1 MSLFSK
7 FATVG
12 GATLVSRIFGFAREM
27 LMASALGVGPV
38 ADAFNLAFRF
48 PNLFRRLFAEG
59 AFNAAFIPLF
69 ARSLEDEGEVG
80 ARRFASEIFSTLF
93 TVLVVLTILA
103 LIFMPFL
110 VKTII
115 APGLSVCVDDPS
127 TGGKVIS
134 CAARYDITIA
144 FSRIMFPYLACM
156 SMMAMVCGIL
166 NAFRRFFAAAAA
178 PTLLNFILIG
188 VIGYALHIH
197 ADKQTIGFLMS
208 WGVLIAGFAQLSMVV
223 VAMRIAGFGVALK
236 RPRWTKGL
244 KRLLVLAGPA
254 ALIGGIT
261 QINLFVG
268 QAIAS
273 FKPGA
278 VSILQYADRPYQLP
292 LGMVG
297 VAIGVVLLPEL
308 SRALKAG
315 HLREAQHTQNR
326 SLEFALFLTIPA
338 AVALF
343 IIPEPIIR
351 VIYERGQFH
360 PAATIAVGS
369 VLGLYALGLPA
380 FVMIK
385 VFSPGFFAREDTKT
399 PMVATLISAGANIV
413 LSLGLFWLLA
423 ERGIALATT
432 IAGWLNAGLLF
443 AGLYRRGLW
452 EVDHALLKRAGFVCL
467 SAAVMGGALLYA
479 LHGLSPWLAS
489 GAGLERQ
496 LPALGGMVLGAMAI
510 YFVLAFATGAADRTM
525 FLTVVRRRRRAEAA
539 KTVASEDTTS

>member
-1 MSLFSK
+1 MSLLSK

-12 GATLVSRIFGFAREM
+12 GATLVSRLFGFAREM

-69 ARSLEDEGEVG
+69 SRSLEEEGEEG
-80 ARRFASEIFSTLF
+80 ARRFATEVFSTLF
-93 TVLVVLTILA
+93 TVLTALTVLA
-103 LIFMPFL
+103 MIFMPFL
-110 VKTII
+110 VRTII
-115 APGLSVCVDDPS
+115 APGLAVCMDDPS
-127 TGGKVIS
+127 AAGAIS
-134 CAARYDITIA
+134 CDDRYAITVA

-156 SMMAMVCGIL
+156 SLMAMVSGIL

-178 PTLLNFILIG
+178 PTLLNFVLIG
-188 VIGYALHIH
+188 VISYALWID
-197 ADKQTIGFLMS
+197 ADKATIGFLMS
-208 WGVLIAGFAQLSMVV
+208 WGVLVAGFAQLAMVV
-223 VAMRIAGFGVALK
+223 VAMHLAGFGVKLK

-244 KRLLVLAGPA
+244 KRLLILAGPA

-326 SLEFALFLTIPA
+326 SLEFALFLTVPA

-343 IIPEPIIR
+343 LIPEPIIR
-351 VIYERGQFH
+351 VIYERGQFE
-360 PAATIAVGS
+360 PEATIAVAQ

-385 VFSPGFFAREDTKT
+385 VFSPGYFAREDTKT
-399 PMVATLISAGANIV
+399 PMIATLISAGANIV
-413 LSLGLFWLLA
+413 LSLGLFYVLA

-443 AGLYRRGLW
+443 LGLYRRGLW
-452 EVDHALLKRAGFVCL
+452 ELDRPLLKRAFLVCL
-467 SAAVMGGALLYA
+467 SSAIMGIALVF
-479 LHGLSPWLAS
+479 GLAELAPWLTARS
-489 GAGLERQ
+489 GLHRQ
-496 LPALGGMVLGAMAI
+496 LAALGGLVVAAMAI
-510 YFVLAFATGAADRTM
+510 YFVLAFATGAVDRGQI
-525 FLTVVRRRRRAEAA
+525 VNVIKRRRKKPATAA
-539 KTVASEDTTS
+539 SAPEEER

>member
-1 MSLFSK
+1 MSLLSK

-69 ARSLEDEGEVG
+69 SRSLEEEGEEG
-80 ARRFASEIFSTLF
+80 ARRFASEVFSTLF
-93 TVLVVLTILA
+93 TVLTGLTVLA
-103 LIFMPFL
+103 MIFMPFL

-115 APGLSVCVDDPS
+115 APGLAVCMDDPS
-127 TGGKVIS
+127 AGGAVIS
-134 CAARYDITIA
+134 CDDRYAITVA

-156 SMMAMVCGIL
+156 SLMAMVSGIL

-188 VIGYALHIH
+188 VIGYALHIG
-197 ADKQTIGFLMS
+197 ADKATIGFMMS
-208 WGVLIAGFAQLSMVV
+208 WGVLVAGIAQLAMVV
-223 VAMRIAGFGVALK
+223 VAMRLAGFGVGLR

-244 KRLLVLAGPA
+244 KRLLILAGPA

-315 HLREAQHTQNR
+315 RMREAQHTQNR
-326 SLEFALFLTIPA
+326 SLEFALFLTVPA

-343 IIPEPIIR
+343 LIPEPIIR
-351 VIYERGQFH
+351 VIYERGEFE
-360 PAATIAVGS
+360 PSATAAVAS

-385 VFSPGFFAREDTKT
+385 VFSPGYFAREDTKT
-399 PMVATLISAGANIV
+399 PMIATLISAGANIV

-432 IAGWLNAGLLF
+432 LAGWLNAGLLF
-443 AGLYRRGLW
+443 LGLYRRGLW
-452 EVDHALLKRAGFVCL
+452 EIDRALLKRATLVCL
-467 SAAVMGGALLYA
+467 CSAVMGAGLIFGLAE
-479 LHGLSPWLAS
+479 LSPWL
-489 GAGLERQ
+489 GTGDGIHRQ
-496 LPALGGMVLGAMAI
+496 LPALGALVIAAMAV
-510 YFVLAFATGAADRTM
+510 YFLLAFLTGAADRSQ
-525 FLTVVRRRRRAEAA
+525 LTTLMRRRRQAA
-539 KTVASEDTTS
+539 KPASRPEDE

>member
-1 MSLFSK
+1 MSLLSK

-12 GATLVSRIFGFAREM
+12 GATLVSRIFGFGREM
-27 LMASALGVGPV
+27 MMASALGVGPV

-69 ARSLEDEGEVG
+69 SRSLEEEGEEG
-80 ARRFASEIFSTLF
+80 ARRFANEIFSTLF
-93 TVLVVLTILA
+93 TALVVLTVLA
-103 LIFMPFL
+103 LVFMPVL

-115 APGLSVCVDDPS
+115 APGLAVCVDDPS
-127 TGGKVIS
+127 AGGDVIS
-134 CAARYDITIA
+134 CAARYDITVT

-156 SMMAMVCGIL
+156 SLMAMVCGIL
-166 NAFRRFFAAAAA
+166 NAFRRFFVAAAA

-188 VIGYALHIH
+188 VLSWWLWTE
-197 ADKQTIGFLMS
+197 ADKPTIGFLMS
-208 WGVLIAGFAQLSMVV
+208 WGVMIAGLAQLAMVI
-223 VAMRIAGFGVALK
+223 VAMRMAGFGVALR

-292 LGMVG
+292 LGMIG

-308 SRALKAG
+308 ARALKAG

-326 SLEFALFLTIPA
+326 SLEFALFLTLPA

-351 VIYERGQFH
+351 VIYERGAFD
-360 PAATIAVGS
+360 PSVTPVVAS

-385 VFSPGFFAREDTKT
+385 VFSPGYFAREDTKT
-399 PMVATLISAGANIV
+399 PMKATLASAGANIV
-413 LSLGLFWLLA
+413 LSLILFWLIA

-432 IAGWLNAGLLF
+432 LAGWLNAGLLF
-443 AGLYRRGLW
+443 AGLYRKGQWQIDR
-452 EVDHALLKRAGFVCL
+452 ELLKRTALVLVCSL
-467 SAAVMGGALLYA
+467 LMGGVLIVEMIELGDWLQPSSALTTQI
-479 LHGLSPWLAS
+479 LAIGILVAS
-489 GAGLERQ
+489 
-496 LPALGGMVLGAMAI
+496 AMAI
-510 YFVLAFATGAADRTM
+510 YFALALATGAADRRL
-525 FLTVVRRRRRAEAA
+525 FLAVLKRKRPPPPPAA
-539 KTVASEDTTS
+539 S

>member
-1 MSLFSK
+1 MSLLSK

-69 ARSLEDEGEVG
+69 ARSLEEEGEEG
-80 ARRFASEIFSTLF
+80 ARRFASEVFSTLF
-93 TVLVVLTILA
+93 VILTGLTVLA
-103 LIFMPFL
+103 MIFMPFL

-115 APGLSVCVDDPS
+115 APGLAVCMDDPEA
-127 TGGKVIS
+127 GGAVIS
-134 CAARYDITIA
+134 CADRYEVTVA

-156 SMMAMVCGIL
+156 SLMAMVSGIL

-178 PTLLNFILIG
+178 PTLLNFILIA
-188 VIGYALHIH
+188 VLGYALHVD
-197 ADKQTIGFLMS
+197 ADKPTIGFMMS
-208 WGVLIAGFAQLSMVV
+208 WGVLAAGFAQLLMVA
-223 VAMRIAGFGVALK
+223 VAMRLAGFGVAMR

-244 KRLLVLAGPA
+244 KRLLILAGPA

-308 SRALKAG
+308 ARALKAG

-326 SLEFALFLTIPA
+326 SLEFALFLTVPA

-343 IIPEPIIR
+343 LIPEPIIR
-351 VIYERGQFH
+351 LIYERGEFE
-360 PAATIAVGS
+360 PEATRAVAA

-385 VFSPGFFAREDTKT
+385 VFSPGYFAREDTKT
-399 PMVATLISAGANIV
+399 PMIATLISAGANIV

-443 AGLYRRGLW
+443 LGLYRRGLW
-452 EVDHALLKRAGFVCL
+452 EIDRALLKRAFLVCL
-467 SAAVMGGALLYA
+467 CSAVMGVVLIFGLIE
-479 LHGLSPWLAS
+479 LSPWLGS
-489 GAGLERQ
+489 DDGVHRQ
-496 LPALGGMVLGAMAI
+496 LPALGALVLAAMAL
-510 YFVLAFATGAADRTM
+510 YFGLAFLTGAADRSQLMTLM
-525 FLTVVRRRRRAEAA
+525 RRRRRQAA
-539 KTVASEDTTS
+539 PSATKPEDE

>member
-1 MSLFSK
+1 MSLLSK

-12 GATLVSRIFGFAREM
+12 GATLVSRIFGFGREM
-27 LMASALGVGPV
+27 MMASALGVGPV

-69 ARSLEDEGEVG
+69 SRSLEEEGEEG
-80 ARRFASEIFSTLF
+80 ARRFANEIFSTLF
-93 TVLVVLTILA
+93 TALVVLTVLA
-103 LIFMPFL
+103 LVFMPVL

-115 APGLSVCVDDPS
+115 APGLAVCVDDPS
-127 TGGKVIS
+127 AGGDVIS
-134 CAARYDITIA
+134 CAARYDITVT

-156 SMMAMVCGIL
+156 SLMAMVCGIL

-188 VIGYALHIH
+188 VLSWCLWTE
-197 ADKQTIGFLMS
+197 ADKPTIGFLMS
-208 WGVLIAGFAQLSMVV
+208 WGVMIAGLAQLAMVV
-223 VAMRIAGFGVALK
+223 VAMRMAGFGVALR

-292 LGMVG
+292 LGMIG

-308 SRALKAG
+308 ARALKAG

-326 SLEFALFLTIPA
+326 SLEFALFLTLPA

-351 VIYERGQFH
+351 VIYERGAFD
-360 PAATIAVGS
+360 PSVTPVVAS

-385 VFSPGFFAREDTKT
+385 VFSPGYFAREDTKT
-399 PMVATLISAGANIV
+399 PMKATLASAGANIV
-413 LSLGLFWLLA
+413 LSLILFWLIA

-432 IAGWLNAGLLF
+432 LAGWLNAGLLF
-443 AGLYRRGLW
+443 AGLYRKGQWQIDR
-452 EVDHALLKRAGFVCL
+452 ELLKRTALVLVCSL
-467 SAAVMGGALLYA
+467 LMGGVLIIEMIELGDWLQPSSALTTQI
-479 LHGLSPWLAS
+479 LAIGILVAS
-489 GAGLERQ
+489 
-496 LPALGGMVLGAMAI
+496 AMSI
-510 YFVLAFATGAADRTM
+510 YFALALATGAADRRL
-525 FLTVVRRRRRAEAA
+525 FLAVLKRKRPPPPPAA
-539 KTVASEDTTS
+539 S

>member
-1 MSLFSK
+1 MSLLSK

-12 GATLVSRIFGFAREM
+12 GATLVSRIFGFGREM
-27 LMASALGVGPV
+27 MMASALGVGPV

-69 ARSLEDEGEVG
+69 SRSLEEEGEEG
-80 ARRFASEIFSTLF
+80 ARRFANEIFSTLF
-93 TVLVVLTILA
+93 TALVVLTVLA
-103 LIFMPFL
+103 LVFMPVL

-115 APGLSVCVDDPS
+115 APGLAVCVDDPS
-127 TGGKVIS
+127 AGGDVIS
-134 CAARYDITIA
+134 CAARYDITVT

-156 SMMAMVCGIL
+156 SLMAMVCGIL
-166 NAFRRFFAAAAA
+166 NAFRRFFVAAAA

-188 VIGYALHIH
+188 VLSWCLWTE
-197 ADKQTIGFLMS
+197 ADKPTIGFLMS
-208 WGVLIAGFAQLSMVV
+208 WGVMIAGLAQLAMVV
-223 VAMRIAGFGVALK
+223 VAMRMAGFGVALR

-292 LGMVG
+292 LGMIG

-308 SRALKAG
+308 ARALKAG

-326 SLEFALFLTIPA
+326 SLEFALFLTLPA

-351 VIYERGQFH
+351 VIYERGAFD
-360 PAATIAVGS
+360 PSVTPVVAS

-385 VFSPGFFAREDTKT
+385 VFSPGYFAREDTKT
-399 PMVATLISAGANIV
+399 PMKATLASAGANIV
-413 LSLGLFWLLA
+413 LSLILFWLIA

-432 IAGWLNAGLLF
+432 LAGWLNAGLLF
-443 AGLYRRGLW
+443 AGLYRKGQWQIDR
-452 EVDHALLKRAGFVCL
+452 ELLKRTALVLVCSL
-467 SAAVMGGALLYA
+467 LMGGVLIVEMIELGDWLQPSSALTTQI
-479 LHGLSPWLAS
+479 LAIGILVAS
-489 GAGLERQ
+489 
-496 LPALGGMVLGAMAI
+496 AMAI
-510 YFVLAFATGAADRTM
+510 YFALALATGAADRRL
-525 FLTVVRRRRRAEAA
+525 FLAVLKRKRPPPPPAA
-539 KTVASEDTTS
+539 S

>member
-1 MSLFSK
+1 MSLLTK

-12 GATLVSRIFGFAREM
+12 GATLFSRIFGFGREM
-27 LMASALGVGPV
+27 MMASALGIGPV

-69 ARSLEDEGEVG
+69 SRSLEEDGEEG
-80 ARRFASEIFSTLF
+80 ARRFATEIFSTLF
-93 TVLVVLTILA
+93 SVLVVLTALA
-103 LIFMPFL
+103 MVFMPFL
-110 VKTII
+110 VHTVI
-115 APGLSVCVDDPS
+115 APGLMACIDDPS
-127 TGGKVIS
+127 KPARAIS
-134 CAARYDITIA
+134 CDDRYDITVT

-156 SMMAMVCGIL
+156 SLMAMVCGIL

-178 PTLLNFILIG
+178 PTILNFVLIAVLAWCFWTG
-188 VIGYALHIH
+188 
-197 ADKQTIGFLMS
+197 ADKRTIGFLMS
-208 WGVLIAGFAQLSMVV
+208 WGVLIAGVSQLAMVTI
-223 VAMRIAGFGVALK
+223 AMRFAGFGVTLK

-244 KRLLVLAGPA
+244 KRLLILAGPA

-308 SRALKAG
+308 ARALKAG
-315 HLREAQHTQNR
+315 RMLEAQHTQNR

-338 AVALF
+338 AVALY

-351 VIYERGQFH
+351 LIYERGAFE
-360 PAATIAVGS
+360 PSTTVAVAR

-385 VFSPGFFAREDTKT
+385 VFSPGYFAREDTRT
-399 PMVATLISAGANIV
+399 PMIVTAIAAGSNIV
-413 LSLGLFWLLA
+413 LSLGLFYLYA
-423 ERGIALATT
+423 ERGIAMATT
-432 IAGWLNAGLLF
+432 IAGWLNAWLLF
-443 AGLYRRGLW
+443 EGLRRKGLW
-452 EVDHALLKRAGFVCL
+452 EVDRALIKRSLLVLACSL
-467 SAAVMGGALLYA
+467 AMGG
-479 LHGLSPWLAS
+479 
-489 GAGLERQ
+489 
-496 LPALGGMVLGAMAI
+496 VL
-510 YFVLAFATGAADRTM
+510 FVLLARLGSWVGPGSRLTEQVIAIVLMVAVAMLAYFALCLATGAADRGL
-525 FLTVVRRRRRAEAA
+525 FLKVLRRRGARPAEGA
-539 KTVASEDTTS
+539 

>member
-1 MSLFSK
+1 MSLLSK

-12 GATLVSRIFGFAREM
+12 GATLFSRVFGFGREM
-27 LMASALGVGPV
+27 MMASALGVGPV

-69 ARSLEDEGEVG
+69 ARTLEEDGEEG
-80 ARRFASEIFSTLF
+80 ARRFASEIYSTLF
-93 TVLVVLTILA
+93 TVLIGLTVVAML
-103 LIFMPFL
+103 FMPFL

-115 APGLSVCVDDPS
+115 APGLAVCVDDPS
-127 TGGKVIS
+127 AGGKVIS
-134 CAARYDITIA
+134 CAARYEITIT

-156 SMMAMVCGIL
+156 SLMAMVCGIL
-166 NAFRRFFAAAAA
+166 NAFHRFFVAAAA

-188 VIGYALHIH
+188 VIGWCLWTG
-197 ADKQTIGFLMS
+197 ADKRTIGFYMS
-208 WGVLIAGFAQLSMVV
+208 WGVLIAGLAQLTMVTF
-223 VAMRIAGFGVALK
+223 AMRWAGFSVTLR

-278 VSILQYADRPYQLP
+278 VSMLQYADRPYQLP

-315 HLREAQHTQNR
+315 RLREAQHTQNR
-326 SLEFALFLTIPA
+326 SLEFALFLTVPA

-343 IIPEPIIR
+343 VLPEPMIR
-351 VIYERGQFH
+351 LIYERGAFDPSAT
-360 PAATIAVGS
+360 PAVAA

-385 VFSPGFFAREDTKT
+385 VFSPGYFAREDTTT
-399 PMVATLISAGANIV
+399 PMIATLISAGANIV
-413 LSLGLFWLLA
+413 MSLVLFWLIA

-432 IAGWLNAGLLF
+432 IAGWVNAGLLF
-443 AGLYRRGLW
+443 AGLHRKGLW
-452 EVDHALLKRAGFVCL
+452 EVDRQLLKRAGLVLLCSL
-467 SAAVMGGALLYA
+467 LMGVLLV
-479 LHGLSPWLAS
+479 
-489 GAGLERQ
+489 
-496 LPALGGMVLGAMAI
+496 VLMH
-510 YFVLAFATGAADRTM
+510 AFAGWLRPGSSVLSQIAAIAVLVTSGMLFYFGLTLVTGAADRQL
-525 FLTVVRRRRRAEAA
+525 FLSVVKRRRPAR
-539 KTVASEDTTS
+539 S

>member
-1 MSLFSK
+1 MSLLSK

-12 GATLVSRIFGFAREM
+12 GATLVSRIFGFGREM
-27 LMASALGVGPV
+27 MMASALGVGPV

-69 ARSLEDEGEVG
+69 SRSLEEEGEEG
-80 ARRFASEIFSTLF
+80 ARRFANEIFSTLF
-93 TVLVVLTILA
+93 TALVVLTVLA
-103 LIFMPFL
+103 LVFMPVL

-115 APGLSVCVDDPS
+115 APGLAVCVDDPS
-127 TGGKVIS
+127 AGGDVIS
-134 CAARYDITIA
+134 CAARYDITVT

-156 SMMAMVCGIL
+156 SLMAMVCGIL
-166 NAFRRFFAAAAA
+166 NAFRRFFVAAAA

-188 VIGYALHIH
+188 VLSWCLWAE
-197 ADKQTIGFLMS
+197 ADKPTIGFLMS
-208 WGVLIAGFAQLSMVV
+208 WGVMIAGLAQLAMVV
-223 VAMRIAGFGVALK
+223 VAMRMAGFGVALR

-292 LGMVG
+292 LGMIG

-308 SRALKAG
+308 ARALKAG

-326 SLEFALFLTIPA
+326 SLEFALFLTLPA

-351 VIYERGQFH
+351 VIYERGAFD
-360 PAATIAVGS
+360 PSVTPVVAS

-385 VFSPGFFAREDTKT
+385 VFSPGYFAREDTKT
-399 PMVATLISAGANIV
+399 PMKATLASAGANIV
-413 LSLGLFWLLA
+413 LSLILFWLIA

-432 IAGWLNAGLLF
+432 LAGWLNAGLLF
-443 AGLYRRGLW
+443 AGLYRKGQWQIDR
-452 EVDHALLKRAGFVCL
+452 ELLKRTALVLVCSL
-467 SAAVMGGALLYA
+467 LMGGVLIIEMIELGDWLQPSSALTTQI
-479 LHGLSPWLAS
+479 LAIGILVAS
-489 GAGLERQ
+489 
-496 LPALGGMVLGAMAI
+496 AMAI
-510 YFVLAFATGAADRTM
+510 YFALALATGAADRRL
-525 FLTVVRRRRRAEAA
+525 FLAVLKRKRPPPPPAA
-539 KTVASEDTTS
+539 S

>member
-1 MSLFSK
+1 MSLLSK

-12 GATLVSRIFGFAREM
+12 GATLVSRIFGFGREM
-27 LMASALGVGPV
+27 MMASALGVGPV

-69 ARSLEDEGEVG
+69 SRSLEEEGEEG
-80 ARRFASEIFSTLF
+80 ARRFANEIFSTLF
-93 TVLVVLTILA
+93 TALVVLTVLA
-103 LIFMPFL
+103 LVFMPVL

-115 APGLSVCVDDPS
+115 APGLAVCVDDPS
-127 TGGKVIS
+127 AGGDVIS
-134 CAARYDITIA
+134 CAARYDITVT

-156 SMMAMVCGIL
+156 SLMAMVCGIL
-166 NAFRRFFAAAAA
+166 NAFRRFFVAAAA

-188 VIGYALHIH
+188 VLSWCLWTE
-197 ADKQTIGFLMS
+197 ADKPTIGFLMS
-208 WGVLIAGFAQLSMVV
+208 WGVMIAGLAQLAMVV
-223 VAMRIAGFGVALK
+223 VAMRMAGFGVALK

-292 LGMVG
+292 LGMIG

-308 SRALKAG
+308 ARALKAG

-326 SLEFALFLTIPA
+326 SLEFALFLTLPA

-351 VIYERGQFH
+351 VIYERGAFD
-360 PAATIAVGS
+360 PSVTPVVAS

-385 VFSPGFFAREDTKT
+385 VFSPGYFAREDTKT
-399 PMVATLISAGANIV
+399 PMKATLASAGANIV
-413 LSLGLFWLLA
+413 LSLILFWLIA

-432 IAGWLNAGLLF
+432 LAGWLNAGLLF
-443 AGLYRRGLW
+443 AGLYRKGQWQIDR
-452 EVDHALLKRAGFVCL
+452 ELLKRTALVLVCSL
-467 SAAVMGGALLYA
+467 LMGGVLIVEMIEFRDWLQPSSALTTQI
-479 LHGLSPWLAS
+479 LAIGILVAS
-489 GAGLERQ
+489 
-496 LPALGGMVLGAMAI
+496 AMAI
-510 YFVLAFATGAADRTM
+510 YFALALATGAADRRL
-525 FLTVVRRRRRAEAA
+525 FLAVLKRKRPPPPPAA
-539 KTVASEDTTS
+539 S

>member
-1 MSLFSK
+1 MSLLSK

-12 GATLVSRIFGFAREM
+12 GATLVSRIFGFGREM
-27 LMASALGVGPV
+27 MMASALGVGPV

-69 ARSLEDEGEVG
+69 SRSLEEEGEEG
-80 ARRFASEIFSTLF
+80 ARRFANEIFSTLF
-93 TVLVVLTILA
+93 TALVVLTVLA
-103 LIFMPFL
+103 LVFMPVL

-115 APGLSVCVDDPS
+115 APGLAVCVDDPS
-127 TGGKVIS
+127 AGGDVIS
-134 CAARYDITIA
+134 CAARYDITVT

-156 SMMAMVCGIL
+156 SLMAMVCGIL
-166 NAFRRFFAAAAA
+166 NAFRRFFVAAAA

-188 VIGYALHIH
+188 VLSWCLWTE
-197 ADKQTIGFLMS
+197 ADKPTIGFLMS
-208 WGVLIAGFAQLSMVV
+208 WGVMIAGLAQLAMVV
-223 VAMRIAGFGVALK
+223 VAMRMAGFGVALR

-292 LGMVG
+292 LGMIG

-308 SRALKAG
+308 ARALKAG

-326 SLEFALFLTIPA
+326 SLEFALFLTLPA

-351 VIYERGQFH
+351 VIYERGAFD
-360 PAATIAVGS
+360 PSVTPVVAS
-369 VLGLYALGLPA
+369 VLGFYALGLPA

-385 VFSPGFFAREDTKT
+385 VFSPGYFAREDTKT
-399 PMVATLISAGANIV
+399 PMKATLASAGANIV
-413 LSLGLFWLLA
+413 LSLILFWLIA

-432 IAGWLNAGLLF
+432 LAGWLNAGLLF
-443 AGLYRRGLW
+443 AGLYRKGQWQIDR
-452 EVDHALLKRAGFVCL
+452 ELLKRTALVLVCSL
-467 SAAVMGGALLYA
+467 LMGGVLIVEMIELGDWLQPSSALTTQI
-479 LHGLSPWLAS
+479 LAIGILVAS
-489 GAGLERQ
+489 
-496 LPALGGMVLGAMAI
+496 AMAI
-510 YFVLAFATGAADRTM
+510 YFALALATGAADRRL
-525 FLTVVRRRRRAEAA
+525 FLAVLKRKRPPPPPAA
-539 KTVASEDTTS
+539 S

>member
-1 MSLFSK
+1 MSLLSK

-12 GATLVSRIFGFAREM
+12 GATLVSRVFGFGREM
-27 LMASALGVGPV
+27 MMASALGVGPV

-69 ARSLEDEGEVG
+69 SRSLEEEGEEG
-80 ARRFASEIFSTLF
+80 ARRFANEIFSTLF
-93 TVLVVLTILA
+93 TVLVVLTVLA
-103 LIFMPFL
+103 LVFMPVL

-115 APGLSVCVDDPS
+115 APGLAVCVDDS
-127 TGGKVIS
+127 SAGGDVIS
-134 CAARYDITIA
+134 CAARYDITVT

-156 SMMAMVCGIL
+156 SLMAMVCGIL

-188 VIGYALHIH
+188 VLSWCLWTE
-197 ADKQTIGFLMS
+197 ADKPTIGFLMS
-208 WGVLIAGFAQLSMVV
+208 WGVMIAGLAQLAMVV
-223 VAMRIAGFGVALK
+223 VAMRMAGFGVALR

-292 LGMVG
+292 LGMIG

-308 SRALKAG
+308 ARALKAG

-326 SLEFALFLTIPA
+326 SLEFALFLTLPA

-351 VIYERGQFH
+351 VIYERGAFD
-360 PAATIAVGS
+360 PSVTPVVAS

-385 VFSPGFFAREDTKT
+385 VFSPGYFAREDTKT
-399 PMVATLISAGANIV
+399 PMKATLASAGANIV
-413 LSLGLFWLLA
+413 LSLILFWLIA

-432 IAGWLNAGLLF
+432 LAGWLNAGLLF
-443 AGLYRRGLW
+443 AGLYRKGQWQIDR
-452 EVDHALLKRAGFVCL
+452 ELLKRTGLVLVCSL
-467 SAAVMGGALLYA
+467 LMGGVLIIEMIELGDWLQPSSALTTQI
-479 LHGLSPWLAS
+479 LAIGILVAS
-489 GAGLERQ
+489 
-496 LPALGGMVLGAMAI
+496 AMAI
-510 YFVLAFATGAADRTM
+510 YFALALATGAADRRL
-525 FLTVVRRRRRAEAA
+525 FLAVLKRKRPPPPPAA
-539 KTVASEDTTS
+539 S

>member
-1 MSLFSK
+1 MSLLSK

-12 GATLVSRIFGFAREM
+12 GATLVSRIFGFGREM
-27 LMASALGVGPV
+27 MMASALGVGPV

-69 ARSLEDEGEVG
+69 SRSLEEEGEEG
-80 ARRFASEIFSTLF
+80 ARRFANEIFSTLF
-93 TVLVVLTILA
+93 TALVVLTVLA
-103 LIFMPFL
+103 LVFMPVL

-115 APGLSVCVDDPS
+115 APGLAVCVDDPS
-127 TGGKVIS
+127 AGGDVIS
-134 CAARYDITIA
+134 CAARYDITVT

-156 SMMAMVCGIL
+156 SLMAMVCGIL
-166 NAFRRFFAAAAA
+166 NAFRRFFVAAAA

-188 VIGYALHIH
+188 VLSWCLWTE
-197 ADKQTIGFLMS
+197 ADKPTIGFLMS
-208 WGVLIAGFAQLSMVV
+208 WGVMIAGLAQLAMVV
-223 VAMRIAGFGVALK
+223 VAMRMAGFGVALR

-292 LGMVG
+292 LGMIG

-308 SRALKAG
+308 ARALKAG

-326 SLEFALFLTIPA
+326 SLEFALFLTLPA

-351 VIYERGQFH
+351 VIYERGAFD
-360 PAATIAVGS
+360 PSVTPVVAS

-385 VFSPGFFAREDTKT
+385 VFSPGYFAREDTKT
-399 PMVATLISAGANIV
+399 PMKATLASAGANIV
-413 LSLGLFWLLA
+413 LSLILFWLIA

-432 IAGWLNAGLLF
+432 LAGWLNAGLLF
-443 AGLYRRGLW
+443 AGLYRKGQWQIDR
-452 EVDHALLKRAGFVCL
+452 ELLKRTALVLVCSL
-467 SAAVMGGALLYA
+467 LMGGVLIIEMIELGDWLQPSSALTTQI
-479 LHGLSPWLAS
+479 LAIGILVAS
-489 GAGLERQ
+489 
-496 LPALGGMVLGAMAI
+496 AMAI
-510 YFVLAFATGAADRTM
+510 YFALALATGAADRRL
-525 FLTVVRRRRRAEAA
+525 FLAVLKRKRPPPPPAA
-539 KTVASEDTTS
+539 S

>member
-1 MSLFSK
+1 MSLLSK

-12 GATLVSRIFGFAREM
+12 GATLVSRIFGFGREM
-27 LMASALGVGPV
+27 MMASALGVGPV

-69 ARSLEDEGEVG
+69 SRSLEEEGEEG
-80 ARRFASEIFSTLF
+80 ARRFANEIFSTLF
-93 TVLVVLTILA
+93 TVLVVLTVLA
-103 LIFMPFL
+103 LVFMPVL

-115 APGLSVCVDDPS
+115 APGLAVCVDDPS
-127 TGGKVIS
+127 AGGDVIS
-134 CAARYDITIA
+134 CAARYDITVT

-156 SMMAMVCGIL
+156 SLMAMVCGIL
-166 NAFRRFFAAAAA
+166 NAFRRFFVAAAA

-188 VIGYALHIH
+188 VLSWCLWTE
-197 ADKQTIGFLMS
+197 ADKPTIGFLMS
-208 WGVLIAGFAQLSMVV
+208 WGVMIAGLAQLAMVV
-223 VAMRIAGFGVALK
+223 VAMRMAGFGVALR

-292 LGMVG
+292 LGMIG

-308 SRALKAG
+308 ARALKAG

-326 SLEFALFLTIPA
+326 SLEFALFLTLPA

-351 VIYERGQFH
+351 VIYERGAFD
-360 PAATIAVGS
+360 PSVTPVVAS

-385 VFSPGFFAREDTKT
+385 VFSPGYFAREDTKT
-399 PMVATLISAGANIV
+399 PMKATLASAGANIV
-413 LSLGLFWLLA
+413 LSLILFWLIA

-432 IAGWLNAGLLF
+432 LAGWLNAGLLF
-443 AGLYRRGLW
+443 AGLYRKGQWQIDR
-452 EVDHALLKRAGFVCL
+452 ELLKRTALVLVCSL
-467 SAAVMGGALLYA
+467 LMGGVLIVEMIELGDWLQPSSALTTQI
-479 LHGLSPWLAS
+479 LAIGILVAS
-489 GAGLERQ
+489 
-496 LPALGGMVLGAMAI
+496 AMAI
-510 YFVLAFATGAADRTM
+510 YFALALATGAADRRL
-525 FLTVVRRRRRAEAA
+525 FLAA
-539 KTVASEDTTS
+539 LKRKRPPPPPAAS

>member
-1 MSLFSK
+1 MSLLSK

-12 GATLVSRIFGFAREM
+12 GATLVSRIFGFGREM
-27 LMASALGVGPV
+27 MMASALGVGPV

-69 ARSLEDEGEVG
+69 ARSLEEEGETG
-80 ARRFASEIFSTLF
+80 ARGFASEVYSTLF
-93 TVLVVLTILA
+93 TVLVTLTVVA
-103 LIFMPFL
+103 MIFMPFL

-115 APGLSVCVDDPS
+115 APGLAVCIDDPAA
-127 TGGKVIS
+127 GGDVLS
-134 CAARYDITIA
+134 CAARYDLTVTL
-144 FSRIMFPYLACM
+144 SRIMFPYLACM
-156 SMMAMVCGIL
+156 SLMAMVSGIL

-178 PTLLNFILIG
+178 PTLLNFVLIG
-188 VIGYALHIH
+188 VLVWCQYAG
-197 ADKQTIGFLMS
+197 ADKATIGFLMS
-208 WGVLIAGFAQLSMVV
+208 WGVLFAGFAQLAMVV
-223 VAMRIAGFGVALK
+223 VAMRMAGFGVALR
-236 RPRWTKGL
+236 RPRWTRGL

-268 QAIAS
+268 QAVAS

-297 VAIGVVLLPEL
+297 IAIGVVLLPEL
-308 SRALKAG
+308 ARALKAG

-326 SLEFALFLTIPA
+326 SLEFALFLTLPA

-351 VIYERGQFH
+351 VIYERGAFDPTAT
-360 PAATIAVGS
+360 PAVAA
-369 VLGLYALGLPA
+369 VLGIFALGLPA

-385 VFSPGFFAREDTKT
+385 VFSPGYFARENTRT
-399 PMVATLISAGANIV
+399 PMYVTLFSAGVNIA
-413 LSLGLFWLLA
+413 LSLALFPLLA
-423 ERGIALATT
+423 EQGIAWATT

-443 AGLYRRGLW
+443 AGLYRKGLW
-452 EVDHALLKRAGFVCL
+452 EVD
-467 SAAVMGGALLYA
+467 
-479 LHGLSPWLAS
+479 
-489 GAGLERQ
+489 RQ
-496 LPALGGMVLGAMAI
+496 LVRRATLTLLCSLAMGAALVGAMLELDDWLRPESPLTTQILAIGILVASAMAI
-510 YFVLAFATGAADRTM
+510 YFGLALATGAADRRLL
-525 FLTVVRRRRRAEAA
+525 FAVLKRRRPSTPARGPDEGSA
-539 KTVASEDTTS
+539 

>member
-1 MSLFSK
+1 MSLISK

-12 GATLVSRIFGFAREM
+12 GATMVSRVFGFGREM

-69 ARSLEDEGEVG
+69 SRSLEEEGEEG
-80 ARRFASEIFSTLF
+80 ARRFASEVYSTLF
-93 TVLVVLTILA
+93 AVLA
-103 LIFMPFL
+103 LFTVVAWIFMPFL
-110 VKTII
+110 VQTII
-115 APGLSVCVDDPS
+115 APGLAYCIDEEV
-127 TGGKVIS
+127 GAQALS
-134 CAARYDITIA
+134 CAQRFDLTVSL
-144 FSRIMFPYLACM
+144 SRIMFPYLACM
-156 SMMAMVCGIL
+156 SLMAMVSGIL

-178 PTLLNFILIG
+178 PTVLNFVLIG
-188 VIGYALHIH
+188 VIGYGIVENY
-197 ADKQTIGFLMS
+197 DKPATAYLMS
-208 WGVLIAGFAQLSMVV
+208 WGVLVSGLLQLAIVV
-223 VAMRIAGFGVALK
+223 IAMRMGGFSVAL
-236 RPRWTKGL
+236 RMPRWTKGL

-308 SRALKAG
+308 ARSLKAG
-315 HLREAQHTQNR
+315 RLAEAQHTQNR
-326 SLEFALFLTIPA
+326 SLEFALFLTVPA

-351 VIYERGQFH
+351 VIYERGEFDPSAT
-360 PAATIAVGS
+360 PAVAA

-380 FVMIK
+380 FVMMK
-385 VFSPGFFAREDTKT
+385 VFQPGYFARENTKS
-399 PMVATLISAGANIV
+399 PMIATMISAGANIV
-413 LSLGLFWLLA
+413 LSLALFQMFA
-423 ERGIALATT
+423 EQGIALATT

-443 AGLYRRGLW
+443 LGLYRNGLW
-452 EVDHALLKRAGFVCL
+452 EIDRQLMKRSALVLFSAGL
-467 SAAVMGGALLYA
+467 M
-479 LHGLSPWLAS
+479 GLSLVAMMWELGDWLKPNDPVSTQIA
-489 GAGLERQ
+489 AILI
-496 LPALGGMVLGAMAI
+496 LVAVAMAI
-510 YFVLAFATGAADRTM
+510 YFALTLITGAADRRLVM
-525 FLTVVRRRRRAEAA
+525 GLIKRKRV
-539 KTVASEDTTS
+539 KP

>member
-1 MSLFSK
+1 MSLVKK

-12 GATLVSRIFGFAREM
+12 GATLVSRFFGFFREM

-69 ARSLEDEGEVG
+69 SRALEEDGEEG
-80 ARRFASEIFSTLF
+80 ARRFANEIFSTLF
-93 TVLVVLTILA
+93 TVLTMLTVLA
-103 LIFMPFL
+103 MIFMPFL
-110 VKTII
+110 VQTII
-115 APGLSVCVDDPS
+115 APGLSVCIDDPAA
-127 TGGKVIS
+127 GGNVIS
-134 CAARYDITIA
+134 CAERYEITVM

-156 SMMAMVCGIL
+156 SLMAMVCGIL

-188 VIGYALHIH
+188 VIGWCLHAN

-208 WGVLIAGFAQLSMVV
+208 WGVLAAGAAQLAMVTIAMRMAGFAVSL
-223 VAMRIAGFGVALK
+223 R

-326 SLEFALFLTIPA
+326 SLEFALFLTLPA
-338 AVALF
+338 AIALF
-343 IIPEPIIR
+343 LIPEPIIR
-351 VIYERGQFH
+351 VIYERGQFDPSAT
-360 PAATIAVGS
+360 PAVAA

-399 PMVATLISAGANIV
+399 PMVATLISAGSNIV
-413 LSLGLFWLLA
+413 LSLGLFYVMA
-423 ERGIALATT
+423 EQGIALATT

-452 EVDHALLKRAGFVCL
+452 EIDGALLKR
-467 SAAVMGGALLYA
+467 SALVLLCSILMGAVLVFELFWFRDWLLPHTALLVQVAA
-479 LHGLSPWLAS
+479 LAIMVAS
-489 GAGLERQ
+489 
-496 LPALGGMVLGAMAI
+496 AMAV
-510 YFVLAFATGAADRTM
+510 YFVLAFATGAADRSLVM
-525 FLTVVRRRRRAEAA
+525 AMLKRRRAKPRGPGA
-539 KTVASEDTTS
+539 

>member
-1 MSLFSK
+1 MSLLSK

-12 GATLVSRIFGFAREM
+12 GATLVSRIFGFGREM
-27 LMASALGVGPV
+27 MMASALGVGPV

-69 ARSLEDEGEVG
+69 ARSLEEEGEAG
-80 ARRFASEIFSTLF
+80 ARRFASEVYSTLF
-93 TVLVVLTILA
+93 AVLVALTVVA
-103 LIFMPFL
+103 MIFMPFL

-115 APGLSVCVDDPS
+115 APGLAVCVDDPAA
-127 TGGKVIS
+127 GGDVLS
-134 CAARYDITIA
+134 CAARYDLTVTL
-144 FSRIMFPYLACM
+144 SRIMFPYLACM
-156 SMMAMVCGIL
+156 SLMAMVSGIL

-178 PTLLNFILIG
+178 PTLLNFVLIG
-188 VIGYALHIH
+188 VLVWCQYAG
-197 ADKQTIGFLMS
+197 ADKATIGFLMS
-208 WGVLIAGFAQLSMVV
+208 WGVLFAGFAQLAMVV
-223 VAMRIAGFGVALK
+223 VAMRMAGFGVALR

-268 QAIAS
+268 QAVAS

-297 VAIGVVLLPEL
+297 IAIGVVLLPEL
-308 SRALKAG
+308 ARALKAG

-326 SLEFALFLTIPA
+326 SLEFALFLTLPA

-351 VIYERGQFH
+351 VIYERGAFDPTAT
-360 PAATIAVGS
+360 PAVAA
-369 VLGLYALGLPA
+369 VLGIFALGLPA

-385 VFSPGFFAREDTKT
+385 VFSPGYFAREDTRT
-399 PMVATLISAGANIV
+399 PMYVTLFSAGVNIV
-413 LSLGLFWLLA
+413 LSLALFPLLA
-423 ERGIALATT
+423 EQGIAWATT

-443 AGLYRRGLW
+443 AGLYRKGLW
-452 EVDHALLKRAGFVCL
+452 EVDRQLVKRSTLTLLCSF
-467 SAAVMGGALLYA
+467 VMGAALIGAMLELDGW
-479 LHGLSPWLAS
+479 LRPDSPLATQILAIGILVAS
-489 GAGLERQ
+489 
-496 LPALGGMVLGAMAI
+496 AMAI
-510 YFVLAFATGAADRTM
+510 YFALALATGAADRRLL
-525 FLTVVRRRRRAEAA
+525 FAVLKRRRPAPPAA
-539 KTVASEDTTS
+539 GPDEGSA

>member
-1 MSLFSK
+1 MSLLSK

-12 GATLVSRIFGFAREM
+12 GATLVSRIFGFGREM
-27 LMASALGVGPV
+27 MMASALGVGPV

-69 ARSLEDEGEVG
+69 SRSLEEEGEEG
-80 ARRFASEIFSTLF
+80 ARRFANEIFSTLF
-93 TVLVVLTILA
+93 TALVVLTVLA
-103 LIFMPFL
+103 LVFMPVL

-115 APGLSVCVDDPS
+115 APGLAVCVDDPS
-127 TGGKVIS
+127 AGGDVIS
-134 CAARYDITIA
+134 CAARYDITVT

-156 SMMAMVCGIL
+156 SLMAMVCGIL
-166 NAFRRFFAAAAA
+166 NAFRRFFVAAAA

-188 VIGYALHIH
+188 VLSWCLWTE
-197 ADKQTIGFLMS
+197 ADKPTIGFLMS
-208 WGVLIAGFAQLSMVV
+208 WGVMIAGLAQLAMVI
-223 VAMRIAGFGVALK
+223 VAMRMAGFGVALR

-292 LGMVG
+292 LGMIG

-308 SRALKAG
+308 ARALKAG

-326 SLEFALFLTIPA
+326 SLEFALFLTLPA

-351 VIYERGQFH
+351 VIYERGAFD
-360 PAATIAVGS
+360 PSVTPVVAS

-385 VFSPGFFAREDTKT
+385 VFSPGYFAREDTKT
-399 PMVATLISAGANIV
+399 PMKATLASAGANIV
-413 LSLGLFWLLA
+413 LSLILFWLIA

-432 IAGWLNAGLLF
+432 LAGWLNAGLLF
-443 AGLYRRGLW
+443 AGLYRKGQWQIDR
-452 EVDHALLKRAGFVCL
+452 ELLKRTALVLVCSL
-467 SAAVMGGALLYA
+467 LMGGVLIVEMIELGDWLQPSSALTTQI
-479 LHGLSPWLAS
+479 LAIGILVAS
-489 GAGLERQ
+489 
-496 LPALGGMVLGAMAI
+496 AMAI
-510 YFVLAFATGAADRTM
+510 YFALALATGAADRRL
-525 FLTVVRRRRRAEAA
+525 FLAVLKRKRPPPPPAA
-539 KTVASEDTTS
+539 S

>member
-1 MSLFSK
+1 MSLLSK

-12 GATLVSRIFGFAREM
+12 GATLVSRIFGFGREM
-27 LMASALGVGPV
+27 MMASALGVGPV

-69 ARSLEDEGEVG
+69 SRSLEEEGEEG
-80 ARRFASEIFSTLF
+80 ARRFANEIFSTLF
-93 TVLVVLTILA
+93 TALVVLTVLA
-103 LIFMPFL
+103 LVFMPVL

-115 APGLSVCVDDPS
+115 APGLAVCVDDPS
-127 TGGKVIS
+127 AGGDVIS
-134 CAARYDITIA
+134 CAARYDITVT

-156 SMMAMVCGIL
+156 SLMAMVCGIL

-188 VIGYALHIH
+188 VLSWCLWTE
-197 ADKQTIGFLMS
+197 ADKPTIGFLMS
-208 WGVLIAGFAQLSMVV
+208 WGVMIAGLAQLAMVV
-223 VAMRIAGFGVALK
+223 VAMRMAGFGVALR

-292 LGMVG
+292 LGMIG

-308 SRALKAG
+308 ARALKAG

-326 SLEFALFLTIPA
+326 SLEFALFLTLPA

-351 VIYERGQFH
+351 VIYERGAFD
-360 PAATIAVGS
+360 PSVTPVVAS

-385 VFSPGFFAREDTKT
+385 VFSPGYFAREDTKT
-399 PMVATLISAGANIV
+399 PMKATLASAGANIV
-413 LSLGLFWLLA
+413 LSLILFWLIA

-432 IAGWLNAGLLF
+432 LAGWLNAGLLF
-443 AGLYRRGLW
+443 AGLYRKGQWQIDR
-452 EVDHALLKRAGFVCL
+452 ELLKRTALVLVCSL
-467 SAAVMGGALLYA
+467 LMGGVLILEMIELGDWLQPSSALTTQI
-479 LHGLSPWLAS
+479 LAIGILVAS
-489 GAGLERQ
+489 
-496 LPALGGMVLGAMAI
+496 AMAI
-510 YFVLAFATGAADRTM
+510 YFALALATGAADRRL
-525 FLTVVRRRRRAEAA
+525 FLAVLKRKRPPPPPPPAA
-539 KTVASEDTTS
+539 S

>member
-1 MSLFSK
+1 MSLLSK

-69 ARSLEDEGEVG
+69 SRSLEEEGEEG
-80 ARRFASEIFSTLF
+80 ARRFASEVFSTLF
-93 TVLVVLTILA
+93 TVLTGLTVLA
-103 LIFMPFL
+103 MIFMPFL

-115 APGLSVCVDDPS
+115 APGLAVCMDDPS
-127 TGGKVIS
+127 AGGAVIS
-134 CAARYDITIA
+134 CADRYAVTVA

-156 SMMAMVCGIL
+156 SLMAMVSGIL

-188 VIGYALHIH
+188 VIGYALHVG
-197 ADKQTIGFLMS
+197 ADKATIGFMMS
-208 WGVLIAGFAQLSMVV
+208 WGVLVAGIAQLAMVV
-223 VAMRIAGFGVALK
+223 VAMRLAGFGVALK

-326 SLEFALFLTIPA
+326 SLEFALFLTVPA

-343 IIPEPIIR
+343 LIPEPIIR
-351 VIYERGQFH
+351 VIYERGSFE
-360 PAATIAVGS
+360 PSATAAVAS

-385 VFSPGFFAREDTKT
+385 VFSPGYFAREDTKT
-399 PMVATLISAGANIV
+399 PMIATLISAGANIV

-443 AGLYRRGLW
+443 LGLYRRGLW
-452 EVDHALLKRAGFVCL
+452 EIDRALLKRASLVCL
-467 SAAVMGGALLYA
+467 CSAVMGVGLVFGLYE
-479 LHGLSPWLAS
+479 LSPWLGS
-489 GAGLERQ
+489 GDGVHRQ
-496 LPALGGMVLGAMAI
+496 LAALGSLVVAAMAV
-510 YFVLAFATGAADRTM
+510 YFALAFATGAADRSQLM
-525 FLTVVRRRRRAEAA
+525 NVLKRRRGRQKPEAG
-539 KTVASEDTTS
+539 E

>member
-1 MSLFSK
+1 MSLLSK

-12 GATLVSRIFGFAREM
+12 GATLVSRIFGFGREM
-27 LMASALGVGPV
+27 MMASALGVGPV

-69 ARSLEDEGEVG
+69 SRSLEEEGEEG
-80 ARRFASEIFSTLF
+80 ARRFANEIFSTLF
-93 TVLVVLTILA
+93 TALVVLTVLA
-103 LIFMPFL
+103 LVFMPVL

-115 APGLSVCVDDPS
+115 APGLAVCVDDPS
-127 TGGKVIS
+127 AGGDVIS
-134 CAARYDITIA
+134 CTARYDITVT

-156 SMMAMVCGIL
+156 SLMAMVCGIL
-166 NAFRRFFAAAAA
+166 NAFRRFFVAAAA

-188 VIGYALHIH
+188 VLSWCLWTE
-197 ADKQTIGFLMS
+197 ADKPTIGFLMS
-208 WGVLIAGFAQLSMVV
+208 WGVMIAGLAQLAMVV
-223 VAMRIAGFGVALK
+223 VAMRMAGFGVALR

-292 LGMVG
+292 LGMIG

-308 SRALKAG
+308 ARALKAG

-326 SLEFALFLTIPA
+326 SLEFALFLTLPA

-351 VIYERGQFH
+351 VIYERGAFD
-360 PAATIAVGS
+360 PSVTPVVAS

-385 VFSPGFFAREDTKT
+385 VFSPGYFAREDTKT
-399 PMVATLISAGANIV
+399 PMKATLASAGANIV
-413 LSLGLFWLLA
+413 LSLILFWLIA

-432 IAGWLNAGLLF
+432 LAGWLNAGLLF
-443 AGLYRRGLW
+443 AGLYRKGQWQIDR
-452 EVDHALLKRAGFVCL
+452 ELLKRTALVLVCSL
-467 SAAVMGGALLYA
+467 LMGGVLIVEMIELGDWLQPSSALTTQI
-479 LHGLSPWLAS
+479 LAIGILVAS
-489 GAGLERQ
+489 
-496 LPALGGMVLGAMAI
+496 AMAI
-510 YFVLAFATGAADRTM
+510 YFALALATGAADRRL
-525 FLTVVRRRRRAEAA
+525 FLAVLKRKRPPPPPAA
-539 KTVASEDTTS
+539 S

>member
-1 MSLFSK
+1 MSLVSK

-12 GATLVSRIFGFAREM
+12 SATLVSRFFGFFREM

-69 ARSLEDEGEVG
+69 SRALEEDGEEG
-80 ARRFASEIFSTLF
+80 ARRFANEIFSTLF
-93 TVLVVLTILA
+93 TVLCALTVLA
-103 LIFMPFL
+103 MIFMPFL
-110 VKTII
+110 VHTII

-127 TGGKVIS
+127 AGGHVIS
-134 CAARYDITIA
+134 CAERYGITVM

-188 VIGYALHIH
+188 VIGWCLYHH
-197 ADKQTIGFLMS
+197 ADKQTVGFLMS
-208 WGVLIAGFAQLSMVV
+208 WGVLIAGVAQLSMVV
-223 VAMRIAGFGVALK
+223 IAMRLAGFGVALR

-326 SLEFALFLTIPA
+326 SLEFALFLTVPA

-343 IIPEPIIR
+343 LIPEPIIR
-351 VIYERGQFH
+351 VIYERGQFDPSAT
-360 PAATIAVGS
+360 PAVAA

-399 PMVATLISAGANIV
+399 PMVATLISAGGNII
-413 LSLGLFWLLA
+413 LSLGLFWVMA
-423 ERGIALATT
+423 EQGIALATT

-443 AGLYRRGLW
+443 LGLYRRGLW
-452 EVDHALLKRAGFVCL
+452 EIDRALLKRCGLVLLCSVLMGVALAFELAYFHAWLVPHTPVLVQL
-467 SAAVMGGALLYA
+467 SA
-479 LHGLSPWLAS
+479 LAI
-489 GAGLERQ
+489 
-496 LPALGGMVLGAMAI
+496 MVASAMAL
-510 YFVLAFATGAADRTM
+510 YFVLAFATGAADRS
-525 FLTVVRRRRRAEAA
+525 LVASLVKRRRPKLKGSEA
-539 KTVASEDTTS
+539 